1 MRVIE
6 SAHEMAQVCRR
17 AGRLLGLVPTMGAL
31 HEGHL
36 SLVRR
41 ARVENETLA
50 VSVFVNPAQ
59 FGNPQD
65 LDGYPKDLERDSEL
79 LKNEGTDLVFTLR
92 PSQSYPAGFNTWID
106 AGALGDKLEGA
117 HRPGHFRGVATVV
130 AKLFNVVG
138 PDFAYFGQKDG
149 QQTLVIKQMVRDLD
163 LELGIVVCST
173 IRRADGLAMSSR
185 NARLNAEQ
193 MKAAP
198 VVYRSLCRAEDLWR
212 SGQRDAGVLRQEAR
226 VILEREDIVE
236 GVDYVSVAVPH
247 TLDEL
252 EAGQTRY

>member
-17 AGRLLGLVPTMGAL
+17 AGRILGLVPTMGAL

-92 PSQSYPAGFNTWID
+92 PSQIYPAGFDTWID
-106 AGALGDKLEGA
+106 VGALGDKLEGA

-130 AKLFNVVG
+130 AKLFNVLG
-138 PDFAYFGQKDG
+138 PDLAYFGQKDG

-173 IRRADGLAMSSR
+173 IRQADGLAMSSR

>member
-17 AGRLLGLVPTMGAL
+17 AGRILGLVPTMGAL

-36 SLVRR
+36 SLVSR
-41 ARVENETLA
+41 ARAENETLA

-92 PSQSYPAGFNTWID
+92 PSQIYPAGFDTWID
-106 AGALGDKLEGA
+106 VGASGDKLEGA

-130 AKLFNVVG
+130 AKLFNVLG
-138 PDFAYFGQKDG
+138 PDLAYFGQKDG
-149 QQTLVIKQMVRDLD
+149 QQSLVIKQMVRGLD

-173 IRRADGLAMSSR
+173 IRQADGLAMSSR